1 MRHIKLWI
9 NLELN
14 LEGRFLRFGQLEKNV
29 KQKKLPA
36 LNLRNIDACFKG
48 GTFPKSSCVVQ

>member
-14 LEGRFLRFGQLEKNV
+14 LEGRFLRFGQLD
-29 KQKKLPA
+29 A